1 MFIRNQITNFIALMN
16 FCHIDFH
23 HFEWI
28 PSDDLSWLQQIFIK
42 KNKFHHSD
50 EFQLHLWALLNWSI
64 FSRVR
69 TFHQTLQGWI
79 FITLM
84 NFHHNNEV
92 SSKYFHYSDELSS
105 HRLVFITYFI
115 IHQSDKSETQCSSS
129 QSIFNR
135 RASFLKIE
143 ESLSQW

>member
-1 MFIRNQITNFIALMN
+1 MSRPHSNNIMSLAMIFITLMNLHQSKNCSSETKSPISIALMN

-28 PSDDLSWLQQIFIK
+28 SSDELSWLQQILIK
-42 KNKFHHSD
+42 ENKSHHSD

-115 IHQSDKSETQCSSS
+115 IH
-129 QSIFNR
+129 
-135 RASFLKIE
+135 
-143 ESLSQW
+143 